1 MKIICDIYKSANK
14 AQTYLYLKK
23 ELDMQE
29 LPEELSQLLG
39 ELSLVMRLAMDD
51 ATKLAQVKAPD
62 VLASLK
68 EQGYFLQMPPGEY
81 LKTQAP
87 GQDFIQ

>member
-1 MKIICDIYKSANK
+1 
-14 AQTYLYLKK
+14 
-23 ELDMQE
+23 MQE
-29 LPEELSQLLG
+29 LPEELKQLMG
-39 ELSLVMRLAMDD
+39 DLSLVMRLAMDES
-51 ATKLAQVKAPD
+51 TKLAQVKAAD
-62 VLASLK
+62 VLTSLK